1 MEFALD
7 GENKSVGNKRIGNK
21 TAWRVDLGNIFT
33 YNSNYLNRFKPSSP
47 DSVIILQSL
56 LSFFMWGVLLKN
68 VLICFCFSFVEK
80 KASSDY

>member
-7 GENKSVGNKRIGNK
+7 GENKSVGSKRIGNK

-33 YNSNYLNRFKPSSP
+33 YNSNYLNRFKPSSL

-56 LSFFMWGVLLKN
+56 LSFLCGEYF
-68 VLICFCFSFVEK
+68 
-80 KASSDY
+80 